1 MQKEKSL
8 NACFF
13 LFFLSTLVLL
23 FWRPWNLPI
32 WVFSSWGLF

>member
-1 MQKEKSL
+1 ML
-8 NACFF
+8 F

-32 WVFSSWGLF
+32 WVFSSWGFFCFYF